1 MMKMSHAI
9 GSKRGGE
16 CVEGVKH
23 VFEGNVKISVALGT
37 CKYDSG
43 GCERIRIAASAS
55 SMRH

>member
-1 MMKMSHAI
+1 MLSAAKEVGNAL
-9 GSKRGGE
+9 R
-16 CVEGVKH
+16 VKH